1 MLRFKLISW
10 FFSNSL
16 VADVVVFNSQFNMES
31 FLSSIKSFLKL
42 MPDNQPKELDQIIRP
57 KCRVVHFP
65 LMEPE
70 MGTAEYKGEQYEK
83 LLTY

>member
-1 MLRFKLISW
+1 
-10 FFSNSL
+10 
-16 VADVVVFNSQFNMES
+16 
-31 FLSSIKSFLKL
+31 
-42 MPDNQPKELDQIIRP
+42 MPDNQPKELDQIITP